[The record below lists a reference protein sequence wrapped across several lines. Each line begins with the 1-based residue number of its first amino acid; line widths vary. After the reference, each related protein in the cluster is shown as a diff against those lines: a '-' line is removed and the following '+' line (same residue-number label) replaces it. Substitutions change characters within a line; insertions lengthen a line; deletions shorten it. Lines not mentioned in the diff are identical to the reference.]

1 MCRPAPKV
9 RKPSAPKSNLKEN
22 YHVDSR
28 ATKSQQRK
36 RATFNRS
43 PHRGRQTACLPQRTQ
58 TRPLRQGSLIPGED
72 PDDYNQHCAEA
83 LFDFRPVTSAE
94 ENLVDQIAD
103 ITWRLKRFSRIEAA
117 VIQEFYNNTAEQ
129 PLNQG
134 QSGDLIGK
142 ALADTNRLA
151 AINILGRYDGQLS
164 RRYHRAIKELRD
176 MQQQRTRGLNLGGLA
191 ALLQPKQ
198 PTESP
203 AAEST
208 AAADPTT
215 DTGRK
220 TKTTE
225 PTQSI
230 ATLLESVAPINSPP
244 SSPPPEPDPAAPTVP
259 AITNPHRI
267 PPQNPAGIDNLEAT
281 K

>member
-1 MCRPAPKV
+1 MSTVA
-9 RKPSAPKSNLKEN
+9 
-22 YHVDSR
+22 
-28 ATKSQQRK
+28 QQRANK
-36 RATFNRS
+36 QNAQHSTGPRTEAGKQRASLNALKHGLCAKD
-43 PHRGRQTACLPQRTQ
+43 P
-58 TRPLRQGSLIPGED
+58 LIPGED
-72 PDDYNQHCAEA
+72 PDDYYRHCAEME
-83 LFDFRPVTSAE
+83 FDLKPGSARE

-176 MQQQRTRGLNLGGLA
+176 MKQQRIRGLNLGGLA
-191 ALLQPKQ
+191 ALLQPK
-198 PTESP
+198 P
-203 AAEST
+203 AAESN
-208 AAADPTT
+208 AADPAT
-215 DTGRK
+215 DTGRQ
-220 TKTTE
+220 TETTE
-225 PTQSI
+225 PTQSGE
-230 ATLLESVAPINSPP
+230 TLLESVTPINSPP
-244 SSPPPEPDPAAPTVP
+244 NSPPPEPDPAAPTGP
-259 AITNPHRI
+259 AITNLHRI
-267 PPQNPAGIDNLEAT
+267 PPKNPAGIDNLEAT

>member
-1 MCRPAPKV
+1 MTTPA
-9 RKPSAPKSNLKEN
+9 
-22 YHVDSR
+22 
-28 ATKSQQRK
+28 QQRANK
-36 RATFNRS
+36 QNAQHSTGPR
-43 PHRGRQTACLPQRTQ
+43 TAAGKQRTSLNALKHGLCAKD
-58 TRPLRQGSLIPGED
+58 PLIPGED
-72 PDDYNQHCAEA
+72 PDDYNQHCAE
-83 LFDFRPVTSAE
+83 LEFDLKPGSAPE

-117 VIQEFYNNTAEQ
+117 VIKELYENTAEEPQ
-129 PLNQG
+129 NQG
-134 QSGDLIGK
+134 QSGDLIGQ

-191 ALLQPKQ
+191 TLLQPK
-198 PTESP
+198 PAAESP

-208 AAADPTT
+208 AAADPVT

-220 TKTTE
+220 TETTE

-230 ATLLESVAPINSPP
+230 ATLLESVVPIN
-244 SSPPPEPDPAAPTVP
+244 SPPPEPDPTAP
-259 AITNPHRI
+259 AITNLHRI
-267 PPQNPAGIDNLEAT
+267 PPQNPAGIDHLEAT

>member
-1 MCRPAPKV
+1 VPARAEGAETFDPLNQN
-9 RKPSAPKSNLKEN
+9 RKRRITMTTPAQQRANKEN
-22 YHVDSR
+22 AQHSTGPRTAEGKQR
-28 ATKSQQRK
+28 ASLNALKHGFCAK
-36 RATFNRS
+36 D
-43 PHRGRQTACLPQRTQ
+43 P
-58 TRPLRQGSLIPGED
+58 LIPGED
-72 PDDYNQHCAEA
+72 PDDYYRHCAEME
-83 LFDFRPVTSAE
+83 FDLKPGSAPE

-117 VIQEFYNNTAEQ
+117 IIKQLYENTAEEPQ
-129 PLNQG
+129 NQG

-142 ALADTNRLA
+142 ALADANRLA

-176 MQQQRTRGLNLGGLA
+176 MKQQRTRGLNLSGLA

-198 PTESP
+198 PAESP

-244 SSPPPEPDPAAPTVP
+244 NTPPPEADPTVT
-259 AITNPHRI
+259 AITNLHRI

>member
-1 MCRPAPKV
+1 MSTVA
-9 RKPSAPKSNLKEN
+9 
-22 YHVDSR
+22 
-28 ATKSQQRK
+28 QQRANK
-36 RATFNRS
+36 QNAQHSTGPRTAAGKQRS
-43 PHRGRQTACLPQRTQ
+43 SQNALKHGLCAKDP
-58 TRPLRQGSLIPGED
+58 LIPGED
-72 PDDYNQHCAEA
+72 PDDYYRHCAEME
-83 LFDFRPVTSAE
+83 FDLKPGSAPE

-103 ITWRLKRFSRIEAA
+103 ITWRLKRFSRIEAG

-176 MQQQRTRGLNLGGLA
+176 MQQHRRRGLNLSGLA

-198 PTESP
+198 PTESNG
-203 AAEST
+203 E
-208 AAADPTT
+208 ADWPC
-215 DTGRK
+215 DTNRE
-220 TKTTE
+220 TEMTE
-225 PTQSI
+225 PTQS
-230 ATLLESVAPINSPP
+230 ATTPLESTYPAN
-244 SSPPPEPDPAAPTVP
+244 SPPPEPDPTVP
-259 AITNPHRI
+259 AITNLHRI
-267 PPQNPAGIDNLEAT
+267 PPQNPAGIDHREAT